1 MTGAEDRM
9 ARLKHRFVER
19 SRGDREA
26 LVKAFGGVDRE
37 ELRRLAHSLSG
48 AGGIFGFEAISQCA
62 ARLEH
67 GIDREE
73 PPERLRELLD
83 ALLQEIDSCR

>member
-1 MTGAEDRM
+1 M

-26 LVKAFGGVDRE
+26 LVKALGDDERD

-48 AGGIFGFEAISQCA
+48 AGGIFGFAGISECA
-62 ARLEH
+62 AQLEQ
-67 GIDREE
+67 GVDRDD
-73 PPERLRELLD
+73 PPDRLRELLD
-83 ALLQEIDSCR
+83 ALLKEIDSCK

>member
-1 MTGAEDRM
+1 M

-26 LVKAFGGVDRE
+26 LVNALRDDDRQ

-48 AGGIFGFEAISQCA
+48 AGGIFGFAGISQCA
-62 ARLEH
+62 AHLEQGIERGDPPDRL
-67 GIDREE
+67 G
-73 PPERLRELLD
+73 ELLD
-83 ALLQEIDSCR
+83 ALLEEIGSCR